1 MKNAAAKY
9 LTVLAK
15 QYPNIAAA
23 TTEIVN
29 LNAILSL
36 PKATEHFITD
46 IHGEYEQFRHIMS
59 NGSGAVRRKIDDEFG
74 DQLPELE
81 KRQLAMLIYYPEKKL
96 EIIKSCLEIEDELK
110 EWYRITILR
119 MIRMCKNASSKYTRS
134 KVRKALPKDFAYII
148 EELMTGRPDVADQ
161 EAYYNEIINAVIR
174 TGRADDLII
183 AFGRLVRRF
192 TIDHLHV
199 VGDIF
204 DRGPYPHLV
213 MDDLIEHHSVDIQ
226 WGNHDCLWMGAA
238 VGEVCCMANL
248 LRISAK
254 YGNLEILEDAYGI
267 NMIPL
272 AMFSMDTYGNDSCN
286 CFRVDTSAATYN
298 KDFAELDAMMHKA
311 IAVIQFKLEGQM
323 IKRHPEWNME
333 ARLLLDKMDLEK
345 GTVMVEGVEYEL
357 RDTNFPTIDPADPYK
372 LTFEE
377 SDIIRRLRLNFLNSE
392 RMQRHIRFMYTNG
405 SFYKIYNGNLLFHG
419 CVPLNEDGSFQEV
432 EIYGEKYKGKDLYDV
447 LEFYARKA
455 FYSMNP
461 ENKKKGQDLMWFIWQ
476 NKNSPVFGKTKMTTF
491 ERYFIADKT
500 THHEPKNPY
509 YKLYEKEE
517 IVDQILVEFGLT
529 EPGCH
534 IINGH
539 VPVEAKRGESPVKCN
554 GKLLMIDGGFSKAY
568 QQKTGIAGYTLIY
581 NSYGLILAAHEPFE
595 SMEKT
600 LTEEVCAPSHII
612 MEQNV
617 KKRKTVADTDIGKV
631 LRENIAELEELLE
644 AYRSGELIEND

>member
-15 QYPNIAAA
+15 QYPNIPAA

-36 PKATEHFITD
+36 PKGTEHFITD

-59 NGSGAVRRKIDDEFG
+59 NGSGAVSRKIDDEFG
-74 DQLPELE
+74 DSLPDAE

-96 EIIKSCLEIEDELK
+96 EEIENRITEKDQLI

-174 TGRADDLII
+174 TGRANALITD
-183 AFGRLVRRF
+183 FGHLVRRF

-213 MDDLIEHHSVDIQ
+213 LDDLIDHHSVDVQ

-238 VGEVCCMANL
+238 VGETSCMANL

-272 AMFSMDTYGNDSCN
+272 AKFSMDTYGDDPCN
-286 CFRVDTSAATYN
+286 CFRVDTSSATYN
-298 KDFAELDAMMHKA
+298 KDFAELDAKMHKA
-311 IAVIQFKLEGQM
+311 IAVIQFKLEGQLM
-323 IKRHPEWNME
+323 KKHPEWDMD
-333 ARLLLDKMDLEK
+333 ARLLLDKMDLDK
-345 GTVMVEGVEYEL
+345 GTVLVEGVEYEL
-357 RDTNFPTIDPADPYK
+357 RDTNFPTVDPADPYR

-377 SDIIRRLRLNFLNSE
+377 EDIIRRLRLNFLNSE
-392 RMQRHIRFMYTNG
+392 RLQRHIRFMYTNG
-405 SFYKIYNGNLLFHG
+405 SFYKVYNGNLLFHG

-432 EIYGEKYKGKDLYDV
+432 EIYGEKYKGKDLYDI

-461 ENKKKGQDLMWFIWQ
+461 ENQEKGRDIMWFIWQ

-500 THHEPKNPY
+500 THNEPKNPY

-517 IVDQILVEFGLT
+517 IVDQILAEFGLT
-529 EPGCH
+529 EQGCH

-539 VPVEAKRGESPVKCN
+539 VPVAAKKGESPVKCN
-554 GKLLMIDGGFSKAY
+554 GKLLVIDGGFSKAY
-568 QQKTGIAGYTLIY
+568 QSKTGIAGYTLIY

-600 LTEEVCAPSHII
+600 LQEEVCALSHII

-644 AYRSGELIEND
+644 AYRSGALIEND

>member
-15 QYPNIAAA
+15 QYPNIPAA

-36 PKATEHFITD
+36 PKGTEHFITD

-59 NGSGAVRRKIDDEFG
+59 NGSGAVRRKIDDEYG
-74 DQLPELE
+74 DTLPETD

-96 EIIKSCLEIEDELK
+96 EEIETHLEAEELND
-110 EWYRITILR
+110 WYRTTILR

-174 TGRADDLII
+174 TGRAEALIV
-183 AFGRLVRRF
+183 AFGHLVRRF

-238 VGEVCCMANL
+238 VGETSCMANL

-272 AMFSMDTYGNDSCN
+272 AKFSMDTYGDDPCN

-311 IAVIQFKLEGQM
+311 IAVIQFKLEGQL
-323 IKRHPEWNME
+323 IKKHPEWDMD
-333 ARLLLDKMDLEK
+333 ARLLLDKMNLEK

-392 RMQRHIRFMYTNG
+392 RLQRHIRFMYTNG
-405 SFYKIYNGNLLFHG
+405 SLYKVYNGNLLFHG
-419 CVPLNEDGSFQEV
+419 CVPLNEDGTFQEV
-432 EIYGEKYKGKDLYDV
+432 EIYGEKYKGKELYDI

-461 ENKKKGQDLMWFIWQ
+461 ENREKGRDIMWFIWQ

-500 THHEPKNPY
+500 THNEPKNPY

-517 IVDQILVEFGLT
+517 IVDQILAEFGLT
-529 EPGCH
+529 EPGSH

-539 VPVEAKRGESPVKCN
+539 IPVAAKKGESPVKCN
-554 GKLLMIDGGFSKAY
+554 GKLLVIDGGFSKAY
-568 QQKTGIAGYTLIY
+568 QSKTGIAGYTLIY

-600 LTEEVCAPSHII
+600 LAEEVCAPSHII

-617 KKRKTVADTDIGKV
+617 KKRKTVADTDTGRV

-644 AYRSGELIEND
+644 AYRSGEIIEND